1 MRFVPFFAV
10 LGSVTSLQLGA
21 SLASVLFP
29 VIGAAGASA
38 LRLTLSA
45 LVLVALTRPRVRSW
59 TRGQWT
65 SVVLLGIAL
74 AGMNGAFYEAVSRI
88 PLGAAVTLEFLGPL
102 GLATIL
108 SRRLR
113 DLLWVGLA
121 LTGVVLLGFEGF
133 EQSLTAAGVAWALV
147 AAGFWAAY
155 ILAGA
160 RVASADVG
168 MSGLAVAS
176 VVSALLTLPVGI
188 ASAGTALLSWSVLGT
203 AVGMAVLASV
213 IPYSLELFALG
224 RMPKKTFSVLLALEP
239 AVAAMAGA
247 ALLGQAVGVG
257 AIVAIA
263 LVIVAGVGATLTSP
277 PRVAAEE
284 SGLPE
289 FADVTTGD
297 RTETVTV
304 PTTTLQPC

>member
-1 MRFVPFFAV
+1 M
-10 LGSVTSLQLGA
+10 
-21 SLASVLFP
+21 
-29 VIGAAGASA
+29 
-38 LRLTLSA
+38 
-45 LVLVALTRPRVRSW
+45 
-59 TRGQWT
+59 
-65 SVVLLGIAL
+65 LLGIAL

-102 GLATIL
+102 ALATVL

-113 DLLWVGLA
+113 DLLWVALA
-121 LTGVVLLGFEGF
+121 LTGVVVLGIEGF
-133 EQSLTAAGVAWALV
+133 EQPLTVAGVAWALV
-147 AAGFWAAY
+147 AAAFWAAY

-176 VVSALLTLPVGI
+176 VVAGLLTLPIGI
-188 ASAGTALLSWSVLGT
+188 VSAGTALLSWSVLGI

-224 RMPKKTFSVLLALEP
+224 RMPKKSFSVLLALEP

-257 AIVAIA
+257 AVLAIT
-263 LVIVAGVGATLTSP
+263 LVIVAAVGATLTSL
-277 PRVAAEE
+277 PRATPAEPV
-284 SGLPE
+284 LPE
-289 FADVTTGD
+289 FAEVTTGD
-297 RTETVTV
+297 RPKAVTA

>member
-21 SLASVLFP
+21 SLASTLFP

-38 LRLTLSA
+38 LRLSISA

-65 SVVLLGIAL
+65 SVALLGLAL

-102 GLATIL
+102 GLAAVL
-108 SRRLR
+108 SRRPR
-113 DLLWVGLA
+113 DLLWVAMALA
-121 LTGVVLLGFEGF
+121 GVAVLGVEGF
-133 EQSLTAAGVAWALV
+133 DQPLTTAGVAWALV
-147 AAGFWAAY
+147 AAAFWAAY

-168 MSGLAVAS
+168 MGGLAAAS
-176 VVSALLTLPVGI
+176 VVSGLLTLPLGVV
-188 ASAGTALLSWSVLGT
+188 SAGSALLSWPVLVT

-239 AVAAMAGA
+239 AVAALAGA
-247 ALLGQAVGVG
+247 ALLGQGVGVG
-257 AIVAIA
+257 AVVAIV
-263 LVIVAGVGATLTSP
+263 LVIVAGVGATLASP
-277 PRVAAEE
+277 PREPKAE
-284 SGLPE
+284 S
-289 FADVTTGD
+289 VTTGD
-297 RTETVTV
+297 RAETVTT